1 MDRKDAY
8 AKCVQ
13 ASSKLTEFKSA
24 GDCAWEDLRE
34 GIDSAAEAVGDALKS
49 AKTRFNCYHG
59 FKATYMG
66 AFTVPGRRR
75 TGCKVP
81 R

>member
-1 MDRKDAY
+1 MDRKDAH
-8 AKCVQ
+8 AKRVQ

-49 AKTRFNCYHG
+49 AKTRFN
-59 FKATYMG
+59 
-66 AFTVPGRRR
+66 
-75 TGCKVP
+75 
-81 R
+81 